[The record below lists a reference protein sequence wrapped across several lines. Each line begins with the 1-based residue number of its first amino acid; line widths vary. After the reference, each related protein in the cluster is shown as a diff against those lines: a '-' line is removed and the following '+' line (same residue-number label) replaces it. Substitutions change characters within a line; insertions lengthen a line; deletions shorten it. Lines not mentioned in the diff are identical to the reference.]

1 MSSVLRLVNVWKFYG
16 YGDKRMAVLKNINF
30 KVEAGELVVV
40 MGPSGSGKSTLLSI
54 ASTLDKPSMGSVY
67 IGDVNV
73 TELNEEELTA
83 LRSRKL
89 GFVFQTYNLIR
100 NFTAL
105 ENVMAPMILSG
116 LYAVDEARSRAL
128 ELLSLVGLREHYN
141 KFPSQLS
148 GGQQQRVA
156 IARALANDPEI
167 VFMDEPTGNLDTR
180 SSAKVISL
188 VKWLNE
194 VYGQTFL
201 IVTHNL
207 ELTEIATR
215 VVYIRDGILYE
226 NPPRDLLSSKLSEEL
241 TRIRKSDLMKNAQ
254 LNLLKT
260 RAQSLRR
267 LMIEGILP
275 RNEAEKE
282 VVRIK
287 QAIRRLQKTA

>member
-1 MSSVLRLVNVWKFYG
+1 
-16 YGDKRMAVLKNINF
+16 
-30 KVEAGELVVV
+30 
-40 MGPSGSGKSTLLSI
+40 
-54 ASTLDKPSMGSVY
+54 
-67 IGDVNV
+67 
-73 TELNEEELTA
+73 
-83 LRSRKL
+83 
-89 GFVFQTYNLIR
+89 
-100 NFTAL
+100 
-105 ENVMAPMILSG
+105 
-116 LYAVDEARSRAL
+116 
-128 ELLSLVGLREHYN
+128 
-141 KFPSQLS
+141 
-148 GGQQQRVA
+148 
-156 IARALANDPEI
+156 
-167 VFMDEPTGNLDTR
+167 MDEPTGNLDTR